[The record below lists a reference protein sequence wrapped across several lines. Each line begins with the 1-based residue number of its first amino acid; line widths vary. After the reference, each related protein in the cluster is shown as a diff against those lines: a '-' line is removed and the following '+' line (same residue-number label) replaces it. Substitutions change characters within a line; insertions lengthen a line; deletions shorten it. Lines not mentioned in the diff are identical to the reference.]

1 VFGVV
6 TVRADALGGKVAR
19 PTQLGRWHRCS
30 SGGGVIFLGAW
41 AMVRRLRAAAQRRS
55 SASDG
60 ALVTGDV
67 RGELLQLEEGEG

>member
-1 VFGVV
+1 
-6 TVRADALGGKVAR
+6 
-19 PTQLGRWHRCS
+19 
-30 SGGGVIFLGAW
+30 
-41 AMVRRLRAAAQRRS
+41 MVRRLRAAAQRRS